1 MNYEMDFVNL
11 KSELGVAAALE
22 AKRLA
27 EKYNKDY
34 LTCDDLQEIMQ
45 LGKNN
50 VYHLLDSEDF
60 PTIKVGSRKVVSVI
74 AFAFWSLKAA

>member
-1 MNYEMDFVNL
+1 MNYERDIVDI
-11 KSELGVAAALE
+11 KSEHGVAAALE

-27 EKYNKDY
+27 EKYKKDF
-34 LTCDDLQEIMQ
+34 LNCDDIVEITG

-50 VYHLLDSEDF
+50 VYHLFNSDDF

-74 AFAFWSLKAA
+74 AFALWSLKAA